1 MKNIIHW
8 DHDNT
13 FTYPLVGF
21 FTCRTSKATRRR
33 SEATDGSR
41 HQGNCLGA
49 WKWLNKN
56 MRKSLKQMVFPMFS
70 SKPCLMI
77 IDYWKMIIDYWIWL
91 IIIKLLI
98 VLDYSDCRRVIW
110 STLNHQTSPPWG
122 RVFVAVFPWAQW
134 QPFRAFFSRAMQ
146 RHGGQVY
153 RLDIWERLGFLIP

>member
-1 MKNIIHW
+1 
-8 DHDNT
+8 
-13 FTYPLVGF
+13 
-21 FTCRTSKATRRR
+21 
-33 SEATDGSR
+33 
-41 HQGNCLGA
+41 LGA

-70 SKPCLMI
+70 SKPCLII